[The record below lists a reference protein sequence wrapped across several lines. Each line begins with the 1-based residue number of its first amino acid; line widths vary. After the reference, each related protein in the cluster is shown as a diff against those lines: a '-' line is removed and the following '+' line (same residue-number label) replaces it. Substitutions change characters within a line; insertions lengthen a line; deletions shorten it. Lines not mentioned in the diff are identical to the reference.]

1 MIIGSSYGET
11 RRHFEREGDELGVN
25 RDEADASN
33 DEVLVEAGVDV
44 GKVGREAQSR
54 YLLGS
59 FAIRQFLQKLSR
71 LLHAA
76 SAQMH
81 ALATHRSFN
90 M

>member
-33 DEVLVEAGVDV
+33 DEVLVEAGVDW
-44 GKVGREAQSR
+44 GRCEAQSR
-54 YLLGS
+54 HLLGC